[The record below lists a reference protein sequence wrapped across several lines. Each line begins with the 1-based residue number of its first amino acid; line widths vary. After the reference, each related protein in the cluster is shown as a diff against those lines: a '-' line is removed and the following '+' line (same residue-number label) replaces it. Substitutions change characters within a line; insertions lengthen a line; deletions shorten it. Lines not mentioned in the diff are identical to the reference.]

1 MFDCGL
7 RNGLHA
13 RPASHLADV
22 ANRYGAE
29 CQLKNLRNGL
39 EGDLKS
45 VLAMIAVDVRAADR
59 CRVRVEGE
67 DSEAACNELR
77 RFIEQELPGCDEPL
91 AQVRAQFA
99 GQQFSTFKNTLSD
112 LSVAKLGPITAEMR
126 RLMADPGEIDRILKN
141 GAEKAKALADPI
153 VAEVKRIVGFVG

>member
-45 VLAMIAVDVRAADR
+45 VLAMIAVDVRASDR

-67 DSEAACNELR
+67 DGEAACSELR
-77 RFIEQELPGCDEPL
+77 RFIELELPACDEPL
-91 AQVRAQFA
+91 AQVAIKGNAEGLPRGLRSA
-99 GQQFSTFKNTLSD
+99 GLQCHF
-112 LSVAKLGPITAEMR
+112 G
-126 RLMADPGEIDRILKN
+126 IDRKS
-141 GAEKAKALADPI
+141 
-153 VAEVKRIVGFVG
+153 VV